1 MPKSKT
7 HTRTFTMP
15 DADFALIGDV
25 KRRCRKLDLELNGSE
40 VVRVG
45 IAALLRLPE
54 KDFIKAV
61 NALVKLKRGKQ
72 EQEPE
77 GQS

>member
-7 HTRTFTMP
+7 PTRTFTMP
-15 DADFALIGDV
+15 DSDFALIGEV
-25 KRRCRKLDLELNGSE
+25 KKRCRKLDLELNDSE

-45 IAALLRLPE
+45 IAALLRLSE

-61 NALVKLKRGKQ
+61 NALVRLKRGKQ
-72 EQEPE
+72 EPE
-77 GQS
+77 EKP